1 MLFVR
6 RISLLILLLS
16 GCVPATS
23 AQSGTNE
30 TSQPTATRAPQAA
43 CGEIP
48 EEDALVSLCVPASL
62 SVQDA
67 APQAVEPAAI
77 ISLNLANGTP
87 LRIALD
93 QRTRVSQPGA
103 IVHGKVVETVYA
115 FDQPVIPAG
124 SIATGRVTK
133 ITPVSGVKRTLA
145 YANGNFSPFHKYEV
159 TFDALKLPD
168 GKELAIET
176 TVSPGTAEVVHLVSD
191 ASEQKK
197 KNAAARAVENAKQEA
212 KDKVQ
217 EAITEV
223 KSPGR
228 WQRIKRLLD
237 AQLPYRKQYLES
249 GTRFNASLEKPLDFG
264 EASRTREQLAA
275 IGSAPLQNTILRARL
290 LLPVSSATASR
301 GNPVLALLT
310 EPLFSSDHRLILPAD
325 TRLIGQVVQ
334 VKPARHLHHNGELR
348 FIFEHIETPE
358 GSLQAMQGSLE
369 GMEVDRAARLH
380 LDEEGGTRTT
390 DSKTRYL
397 STGLAV
403 LLAAAAS
410 HPDAEHGATDAAGD
424 PGVRTAAGGSGF
436 RLAGALISFAAK
448 STPVSIAFGAYG
460 ASSSLYANFIS
471 RGHDVVLAKDTPL
484 EIGFGNPHPAAS
496 QAKSN

>member
-6 RISLLILLLS
+6 RISLVILLLS
-16 GCVPATS
+16 GCIPAAS
-23 AQSGTNE
+23 AQSGTAENP
-30 TSQPTATRAPQAA
+30 QPPATRAIQAA
-43 CGEIP
+43 CSEAP
-48 EEDALVSLCVPASL
+48 QEDALVSLCVPASL
-62 SVQDA
+62 PLEETESQAAEPTVQ
-67 APQAVEPAAI
+67 

-93 QRTRVSQPGA
+93 QRTRVNQLGA
-103 IVHGKVVETVYA
+103 VVHGKVVETVYA

-133 ITPVSGVKRTLA
+133 IEPVSAIKRTLA
-145 YANGNFSPFHKYEV
+145 YTNGNFSPFHKYEV
-159 TFDALKLPD
+159 TFDTLKLPD

-191 ASEQKK
+191 AAEQKK
-197 KNAAARAVENAKQEA
+197 KNAAARAAENAKQEA
-212 KDKVQ
+212 KDRVQ
-217 EAITEV
+217 EAVDEV

-228 WQRIKRLLD
+228 WQRLKKLMA

-249 GTRFNASLEKPLDFG
+249 GTRFNASLDKPLDFG
-264 EASRTREQLAA
+264 EASRTRAQLAA
-275 IGSAPLQNTILRARL
+275 IGSAPLQNSILRARL

-358 GSLQAMQGSLE
+358 SSLQAMQGSLE

-410 HPDAEHGATDAAGD
+410 HPDAEHGTTDAAGD
-424 PGVRTAAGGSGF
+424 PGMRTAAGGSGF
-436 RLAGALISFAAK
+436 KLAGALISFAAK
-448 STPVSIAFGAYG
+448 STPVSVAFGAYG
-460 ASSSLYANFIS
+460 ASSSLYANFLS

-484 EIGFGNPHPAAS
+484 EIGFGNPHPSAN